1 METLLFK
8 ESPYIAFGFSF
19 IALLF
24 YYNSYNRLFGLS
36 LLVLLILVIFYR
48 YTPYNE
54 RHKDNTIISPAQ
66 GLVTN
71 IIKKAGRINVS
82 IYLNIANNHTQIYPV
97 NGKVINRYYD
107 RSGVFNLVVDMD
119 KSRHNEKKIHTI
131 KMKDGKIIYVTQ
143 IAGYFPR
150 CIASS
155 DKVPENVK
163 AGEYMG
169 IIKFGSRVD
178 ISFPGDL
185 DLVKVKLN
193 DKINHGDIIYEY

>member
-54 RHKDNTIISPAQ
+54 RHNNNTIISPAQ

-71 IIKKAGRINVS
+71 IIKKGDRINVS

-107 RSGVFNLVVDMD
+107 RSGVFNLVVNMD
-119 KSRHNEKKIHTI
+119 KRHNEEKIHTI

-150 CIASS
+150 RIASS

-185 DLVKVKLN
+185 DLVKIKLN

>member
-1 METLLFK
+1 METSLFK
-8 ESPYIAFGFSF
+8 ESPYIVFGFSF

-54 RHKDNTIISPAQ
+54 LHNNNTIISPAQ

-71 IIKKAGRINVS
+71 IIKKGDRIKVS

-97 NGKVINRYYD
+97 NGTVIKRYYD
-107 RSGVFNLVVDMD
+107 RNGVFNLAVNIN
-119 KSRHNEKKIHTI
+119 KRHNEKKIHTI

-143 IAGYFPR
+143 ITGYFPR
-150 CIASS
+150 RIASS
-155 DKVPENVK
+155 DKVPEKVK

-185 DLVKVKLN
+185 DLVKVKVN

>member
-54 RHKDNTIISPAQ
+54 RHNNNTIISPAQ

-71 IIKKAGRINVS
+71 IIKKGDRINIS

-119 KSRHNEKKIHTI
+119 KSRYNEKKIHTI
-131 KMKDGKIIYVTQ
+131 KMKNGNIVIVTQ
-143 IAGYFPR
+143 IAGFLPR
-150 CIASS
+150 AINSS
-155 DKVPENVK
+155 DLIPEEVK
-163 AGEYMG
+163 AGEYLG

-178 ISFPGDL
+178 LLFPGNIDNI
-185 DLVKVKLN
+185 KVKLN
-193 DKINHGDIIYEY
+193 DNIKLGDVIYEM